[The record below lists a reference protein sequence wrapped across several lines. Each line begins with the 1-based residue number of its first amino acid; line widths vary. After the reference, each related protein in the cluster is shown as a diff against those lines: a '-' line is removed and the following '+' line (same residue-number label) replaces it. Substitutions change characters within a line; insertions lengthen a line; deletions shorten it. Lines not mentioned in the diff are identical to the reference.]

1 MKVRPATD
9 SDRAALFDLHRAA
22 FHALIEETWGWDE
35 GWQRSNFAAEFA
47 RTTTSVL
54 EADGQ
59 IVGYLQVLD
68 EEDRIYVQN
77 IAIAAAFQGEGIGT
91 HLLEELKLN
100 AARRKV
106 PLQLGVLRTNTSA
119 QRLYERLGF
128 RWTGETSTHI
138 EMSWAANGQ

>member
-59 IVGYLQVLD
+59 IVGYLQVWTR
-68 EEDRIYVQN
+68 RIGSMSRTSRLQQR
-77 IAIAAAFQGEGIGT
+77 F
-91 HLLEELKLN
+91 K
-100 AARRKV
+100 ARA
-106 PLQLGVLRTNTSA
+106 SA
-119 QRLYERLGF
+119 P
-128 RWTGETSTHI
+128 TC
-138 EMSWAANGQ
+138 